1 MSNVK
6 EIRDWVIYRITN
18 PNGRVYIGKSCN
30 WRVRLFSYKNG
41 NTHKQRAL
49 HNSLVKYGFENH
61 KIDIIDNFSSNGEFA
76 SGKEIFWIRTYMSHV
91 NRFPHQKGLNLTD
104 GGEGGL
110 GTVRSMESREKAR
123 QRMLGT
129 KFNYTKEQ
137 RDEISNRHKGNKYN
151 LGRKHSPEICERRR
165 QIATGKFKDAVGK
178 ENCRKAQIISKGKPI
193 IQLNEAGEVINEFTH
208 VKEAAIHLGIERHT
222 ITRLINGTGKFR
234 YSHTIGLIL
243 KYKNK

>member
-1 MSNVK
+1 MK
-6 EIRDWVIYRITN
+6 
-18 PNGRVYIGKSCN
+18 
-30 WRVRLFSYKNG
+30 
-41 NTHKQRAL
+41 
-49 HNSLVKYGFENH
+49 
-61 KIDIIDNFSSNGEFA
+61 
-76 SGKEIFWIRTYMSHV
+76 
-91 NRFPHQKGLNLTD
+91 
-104 GGEGGL
+104 
-110 GTVRSMESREKAR
+110 
-123 QRMLGT
+123 
-129 KFNYTKEQ
+129 
-137 RDEISNRHKGNKYN
+137 HKGNKYK

-208 VKEAAIHLGIERHT
+208 VKEAAIDLGIERHT